1 MQLNYYV
8 LGQRIQ
14 KIRKNKRISQ
24 AVLSTMID
32 KSAGYISYL
41 ECGTKVMSLETFVGI
56 ANALEVS
63 TDTLLN
69 RQLTGATEMSNAEAQ
84 KIIVVATV
92 EGDIHDIGKNIVSLM
107 LGNHGFKVVDL
118 GKDVK
123 AEAIVEAA
131 VAHKADLIGLSALM
145 TTTMVRMRDTVDLVK
160 QRGLGV
166 DVMVGGA
173 VVTPAFAESIG
184 ANYSSDAVDAVRL
197 AKSLIAARKNQ

>member
-84 KIIVVATV
+84 KIFANCTPYETYVLLDVLKTT
-92 EGDIHDIGKNIVSLM
+92 KNALHSHHHL
-107 LGNHGFKVVDL
+107 L
-118 GKDVK
+118 KD
-123 AEAIVEAA
+123 EW
-131 VAHKADLIGLSALM
+131 
-145 TTTMVRMRDTVDLVK
+145 
-160 QRGLGV
+160 
-166 DVMVGGA
+166 
-173 VVTPAFAESIG
+173 
-184 ANYSSDAVDAVRL
+184 
-197 AKSLIAARKNQ
+197 

>member
-63 TDTLLN
+63 TDMLLN
-69 RQLTGATEMSNAEAQ
+69 RQLSGVTETTKTTNAEAQ
-84 KIIVVATV
+84 EIFANCSPYETYVLLDVLKTT
-92 EGDIHDIGKNIVSLM
+92 KNTLRSHHHL
-107 LGNHGFKVVDL
+107 L
-118 GKDVK
+118 KDK
-123 AEAIVEAA
+123 W
-131 VAHKADLIGLSALM
+131 
-145 TTTMVRMRDTVDLVK
+145 
-160 QRGLGV
+160 
-166 DVMVGGA
+166 
-173 VVTPAFAESIG
+173 
-184 ANYSSDAVDAVRL
+184 
-197 AKSLIAARKNQ
+197 

>member
-63 TDTLLN
+63 TDKVFIAAAVGAGINDNEL
-69 RQLTGATEMSNAEAQ
+69 RVFKVRTGADELVHCLL
-84 KIIVVATV
+84 IIPVKPENRYQGNTV
-92 EGDIHDIGKNIVSLM
+92 
-107 LGNHGFKVVDL
+107 
-118 GKDVK
+118 
-123 AEAIVEAA
+123 
-131 VAHKADLIGLSALM
+131 
-145 TTTMVRMRDTVDLVK
+145 
-160 QRGLGV
+160 
-166 DVMVGGA
+166 
-173 VVTPAFAESIG
+173 
-184 ANYSSDAVDAVRL
+184 
-197 AKSLIAARKNQ
+197 

>member
-41 ECGTKVMSLETFVGI
+41 ECGTQVMSLETFVGI

-84 KIIVVATV
+84 KIFANCTPYETYVLLDVLKTT
-92 EGDIHDIGKNIVSLM
+92 KNALRSHHHL
-107 LGNHGFKVVDL
+107 L
-118 GKDVK
+118 KD
-123 AEAIVEAA
+123 EW
-131 VAHKADLIGLSALM
+131 
-145 TTTMVRMRDTVDLVK
+145 
-160 QRGLGV
+160 
-166 DVMVGGA
+166 
-173 VVTPAFAESIG
+173 
-184 ANYSSDAVDAVRL
+184 
-197 AKSLIAARKNQ
+197 

>member
-63 TDTLLN
+63 TDTPSP
-69 RQLTGATEMSNAEAQ
+69 QGC
-84 KIIVVATV
+84 
-92 EGDIHDIGKNIVSLM
+92 
-107 LGNHGFKVVDL
+107 
-118 GKDVK
+118 
-123 AEAIVEAA
+123 
-131 VAHKADLIGLSALM
+131 
-145 TTTMVRMRDTVDLVK
+145 
-160 QRGLGV
+160 
-166 DVMVGGA
+166 
-173 VVTPAFAESIG
+173 
-184 ANYSSDAVDAVRL
+184 
-197 AKSLIAARKNQ
+197 

>member
-63 TDTLLN
+63 TDISSSLKLP
-69 RQLTGATEMSNAEAQ
+69 RMLTASCRT
-84 KIIVVATV
+84 
-92 EGDIHDIGKNIVSLM
+92 
-107 LGNHGFKVVDL
+107 
-118 GKDVK
+118 
-123 AEAIVEAA
+123 
-131 VAHKADLIGLSALM
+131 
-145 TTTMVRMRDTVDLVK
+145 
-160 QRGLGV
+160 
-166 DVMVGGA
+166 
-173 VVTPAFAESIG
+173 
-184 ANYSSDAVDAVRL
+184 
-197 AKSLIAARKNQ
+197 

>member
-84 KIIVVATV
+84 KIFANCTPYETYVLLDVLKTT
-92 EGDIHDIGKNIVSLM
+92 KNARTTISSRM
-107 LGNHGFKVVDL
+107 SGNHF
-118 GKDVK
+118 
-123 AEAIVEAA
+123 I
-131 VAHKADLIGLSALM
+131 
-145 TTTMVRMRDTVDLVK
+145 
-160 QRGLGV
+160 
-166 DVMVGGA
+166 
-173 VVTPAFAESIG
+173 
-184 ANYSSDAVDAVRL
+184 N
-197 AKSLIAARKNQ
+197 